1 MSAYVIV
8 QGTVKDP
15 EKMQEYGA
23 AAGAIVEQ
31 HGGEFICRGPA
42 EVLSGTSDYQV
53 AVVLRFADA
62 AAARTWYASP
72 EYQAIIPTREAALDS
87 VFVLVGD

>member
-8 QGTVKDP
+8 QGTVKDA

-23 AAGAIVEQ
+23 AAGPSIAP
-31 HGGEFICRGPA
+31 HGGELVCRGPA
-42 EVLSGTSDYQV
+42 QVLAGATDYQM
-53 AVVLRFADA
+53 AVVISFPDA
-62 AAARTWYASP
+62 AAARAWYESP

-87 VFVLVGD
+87 VFVLVGE

>member
-8 QGTVKDP
+8 HGTVKDP
-15 EKMQEYGA
+15 DKMQEYGA

-31 HGGEFICRGPA
+31 YGGEFLCRGPA
-42 EVLSGTSDYQV
+42 EVLSGTSNYQI
-53 AVVLRFADA
+53 AVILRFADA
-62 AAARTWYASP
+62 AAARTWYESP
-72 EYQAIIPTREAALDS
+72 EYQAIIETREAGLDS